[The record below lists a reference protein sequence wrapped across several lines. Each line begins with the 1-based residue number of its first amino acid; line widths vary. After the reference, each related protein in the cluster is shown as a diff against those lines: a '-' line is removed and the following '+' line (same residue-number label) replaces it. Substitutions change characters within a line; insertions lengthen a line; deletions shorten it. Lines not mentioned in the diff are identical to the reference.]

1 MTEDERRTAALH
13 SFYEAY
19 RELQQYDNLRLHT
32 HSSIYE
38 KDDALIEIYRY
49 QGEKKGERILKVT
62 QEDEAD
68 AYEQAADQV
77 KGLLERA
84 KNETERRRRGMKED
98 KILPTEAA
106 AIIGASPQFVRVGMQ
121 TGQLPIGA
129 AVKMSSIWTYNISR
143 DRLAEYVG
151 RNIDGELQ
159 ILRKQRA

>member
-13 SFYEAY
+13 NFYTLY
-19 RELQQYDNLRLHT
+19 RELQQYDNLRPHT

-77 KGLLERA
+77 KDLLERA
-84 KNETERRRRGMKED
+84 KNETERRRR
-98 KILPTEAA
+98 A
-106 AIIGASPQFVRVGMQ
+106 
-121 TGQLPIGA
+121 
-129 AVKMSSIWTYNISR
+129 
-143 DRLAEYVG
+143 
-151 RNIDGELQ
+151 
-159 ILRKQRA
+159 

>member
-62 QEDEAD
+62 QEDE
-68 AYEQAADQV
+68 E
-77 KGLLERA
+77 
-84 KNETERRRRGMKED
+84 
-98 KILPTEAA
+98 
-106 AIIGASPQFVRVGMQ
+106 
-121 TGQLPIGA
+121 
-129 AVKMSSIWTYNISR
+129 
-143 DRLAEYVG
+143 
-151 RNIDGELQ
+151 
-159 ILRKQRA
+159 ILRAASAEVDTSGPHSV

>member
-77 KGLLERA
+77 KGLLLERA
-84 KNETERRRRGMKED
+84 KNETERRRR
-98 KILPTEAA
+98 A
-106 AIIGASPQFVRVGMQ
+106 
-121 TGQLPIGA
+121 
-129 AVKMSSIWTYNISR
+129 
-143 DRLAEYVG
+143 
-151 RNIDGELQ
+151 
-159 ILRKQRA
+159 

>member
-32 HSSIYE
+32 YSSIYE

-84 KNETERRRRGMKED
+84 KNETERRRR
-98 KILPTEAA
+98 A
-106 AIIGASPQFVRVGMQ
+106 
-121 TGQLPIGA
+121 
-129 AVKMSSIWTYNISR
+129 
-143 DRLAEYVG
+143 
-151 RNIDGELQ
+151 
-159 ILRKQRA
+159 

>member
-32 HSSIYE
+32 HSRIYE

-68 AYEQAADQV
+68 AYERAADQV

-84 KNETERRRRGMKED
+84 KNETERRRR
-98 KILPTEAA
+98 A
-106 AIIGASPQFVRVGMQ
+106 
-121 TGQLPIGA
+121 
-129 AVKMSSIWTYNISR
+129 
-143 DRLAEYVG
+143 
-151 RNIDGELQ
+151 
-159 ILRKQRA
+159 

>member
-38 KDDALIEIYRY
+38 KDDALIKIYRY

-77 KGLLERA
+77 KGLLEQA
-84 KNETERRRRGMKED
+84 KNKTERRRR
-98 KILPTEAA
+98 A
-106 AIIGASPQFVRVGMQ
+106 
-121 TGQLPIGA
+121 
-129 AVKMSSIWTYNISR
+129 
-143 DRLAEYVG
+143 
-151 RNIDGELQ
+151 
-159 ILRKQRA
+159 

>member
-38 KDDALIEIYRY
+38 KDDTLIEIYRY

-84 KNETERRRRGMKED
+84 KNETERRRR
-98 KILPTEAA
+98 A
-106 AIIGASPQFVRVGMQ
+106 
-121 TGQLPIGA
+121 
-129 AVKMSSIWTYNISR
+129 
-143 DRLAEYVG
+143 
-151 RNIDGELQ
+151 
-159 ILRKQRA
+159 

>member
-38 KDDALIEIYRY
+38 KGDALIEIYRY

-62 QEDEAD
+62 QEEEAD

-77 KGLLERA
+77 KCLLEKA
-84 KNETERRRRGMKED
+84 KNETERRRR
-98 KILPTEAA
+98 A
-106 AIIGASPQFVRVGMQ
+106 
-121 TGQLPIGA
+121 
-129 AVKMSSIWTYNISR
+129 
-143 DRLAEYVG
+143 
-151 RNIDGELQ
+151 
-159 ILRKQRA
+159 

>member
-32 HSSIYE
+32 HNSIYE

-77 KGLLERA
+77 KGLLEQA
-84 KNETERRRRGMKED
+84 KNETERRRR
-98 KILPTEAA
+98 A
-106 AIIGASPQFVRVGMQ
+106 
-121 TGQLPIGA
+121 
-129 AVKMSSIWTYNISR
+129 
-143 DRLAEYVG
+143 
-151 RNIDGELQ
+151 
-159 ILRKQRA
+159 